1 MGVKIRKTGKSEI
14 LGGKIYSFNPPPPP
28 PRGSSPLYKL
38 HRYVPPHRTSGR
50 VLRRFGLKKGIPF
63 LAHFSLESGMVFEG
77 LRVCMNVFNASIPK
91 E

>member
-14 LGGKIYSFNPPPPP
+14 LEGKIYSFNPPPP

-38 HRYVPPHRTSGR
+38 YRYVPPHRTSGR

-63 LAHFSLESGMVFEG
+63 LAHFSLESGMVFED
-77 LRVCMNVFNASIPK
+77 LRECMDVFNASIPK

>member
-1 MGVKIRKTGKSEI
+1 MGVKIRKTGKR
-14 LGGKIYSFNPPPPP
+14 KIYSFNPPPPP
-28 PRGSSPLYKL
+28 GGSPLYKL
-38 HRYVPPHRTSGR
+38 YRYVPPHRTSGR

>member
-14 LGGKIYSFNPPPPP
+14 LGGKIYSFNPPPPG
-28 PRGSSPLYKL
+28 GSSPLYKL